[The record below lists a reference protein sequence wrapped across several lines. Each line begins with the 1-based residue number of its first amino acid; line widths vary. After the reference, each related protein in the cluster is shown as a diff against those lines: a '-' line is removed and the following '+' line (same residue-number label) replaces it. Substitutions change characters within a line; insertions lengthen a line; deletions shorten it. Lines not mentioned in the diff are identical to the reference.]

1 MLERVVSSPVADAD
15 FSELSRTLE
24 RLIDDPALGL
34 DILHGLAGGTI
45 PAALRGVAEHLSA
58 GLDADIAL
66 DLEVDAI
73 VSRAR
78 SAQRAFERWSEWR
91 VNELLAALSDTL
103 TDHAE
108 ELARACV
115 SETGRGNIAD
125 KTVKNQ
131 FASRTIFESLINE
144 TAQGV
149 LSVDADRRVTELASP
164 VGVVFAVVPITKP
177 VATAIFK

>member
-1 MLERVVSSPVADAD
+1 MVLVMLERAVSSPVADAD

-34 DILHGLAGGTI
+34 DILHALAGGTI

-66 DLEVDAI
+66 DLEVDAM

-108 ELARACV
+108 ELARASRERDRTRQHRGQDRQEPVCEPDDLRV
-115 SETGRGNIAD
+115 AHQRNRTGRAVSG
-125 KTVKNQ
+125 
-131 FASRTIFESLINE
+131 
-144 TAQGV
+144 
-149 LSVDADRRVTELASP
+149 RRST
-164 VGVVFAVVPITKP
+164 GH
-177 VATAIFK
+177 